1 MFACTL
7 VCCEPGR
14 YKDVVRDAKKING
27 VVDAFGVHG
36 RWDIVVQIEVADLK
50 TLGETSLK
58 INGLKG
64 VKASE
69 TLIGFQE
76 G

>member
-7 VCCEPGR
+7 ISCQPGK

-36 RWDIVVQIEVADLK
+36 RWDIVVEIEVADPK

-64 VKASE
+64 VNATE
-69 TLIGFQE
+69 TLVGFQE